1 MCHVGVSSCV
11 FFSSRRRHTRCAL
24 VTGVQTC
31 ALPILSIKEISGRTY
46 QLDPIDPDN
55 ITGLARVSKRSK
67 KKTDI
72 MQAVAEFNSGDCDA
86 LIINVAAATGL
97 SMHASPRFKNTQ
109 QRELLEFQIPENPT
123 VRVQLY
129 GRVNRFDQVIP
140 PRISIL
146 TSGFYCETRPLM
158 IDRKSVV

>member
-1 MCHVGVSSCV
+1 MRISDWSSDVC
-11 FFSSRRRHTRCAL
+11 SSDL
-24 VTGVQTC
+24 
-31 ALPILSIKEISGRTY
+31 
-46 QLDPIDPDN
+46 
-55 ITGLARVSKRSK
+55 SK

-129 GRVNRFDQVIP
+129 GRVNRFAQVIP
-140 PRISIL
+140 PQIGSAA
-146 TSGFYCETRPLM
+146 CMENVCQ
-158 IDRKSVV
+158 SV